1 MRTKGWVTMS
11 AIPVSVHIL
20 LRRIWLKISYRRKL
34 QFSILLGLIVA
45 SSFAEFLN
53 IGAVLPFLSVL
64 VAPDKFY
71 EMPQLQFIIKF
82 FNIKSSADL
91 VAPVIILFGALVV
104 FANFMRLVV
113 VWASVRLS
121 SSVGADLSIEV
132 YKRTLY
138 QPYIVHVSRN
148 SSDVIN
154 VVTSQVNY
162 AVLTITM
169 LINLLGSLIM
179 LVAILIAI
187 CMVDPIIAFISLGGF
202 GAIYLIV
209 IRLTRKKLNNASHRI
224 SIESARVIKIL
235 QEGLGG
241 IRDVLLDGNQET
253 YSLIFHNAD
262 TGLRRAQGNI
272 EIMSFA
278 PRYGVE
284 TLSLLLILA
293 ISYFLVS
300 SDGGVI
306 HAIPILGALALGAQR
321 MLPVVQLA
329 YVSLTGIRGNKFALL
344 ATLELLDQAL
354 PLSAV
359 GGSKNKSFN
368 SEIKLEHVRY
378 KYPEQNYWVLDDVNL
393 IIRKGER
400 VGFIGKTGSGKSTLL
415 DLIMGLLEPT
425 QGKFTVDGVVISQNN
440 IRGWQKH
447 LAHVPQYIYL
457 SDNSI
462 EENIAF
468 GIPKNLIDVE
478 RVKEC
483 AAQAQISEM
492 IDSWPLGYQT
502 PVGERGVRLSGGQR
516 QRIGIARAL
525 YKNASV
531 IIFDEATSALDGET
545 EDSVINAIDGLG
557 SNLTILMIAHRLTTL
572 KGCSKIIELKDGVIA
587 NTGSYQELALRANLE

>member
-1 MRTKGWVTMS
+1 MS